1 VLRMCLRVAEEAEEA
16 EEVGAE
22 LVPAGSVM
30 VTQREPP
37 TAWSKVRA
45 RVMSSAKRTLMD
57 YARAMVSERD
67 LR

>member
-1 VLRMCLRVAEEAEEA
+1 MCLRVAEEAEEA
-16 EEVGAE
+16 EEVGAGAE